1 MVGSTFHRPNL
12 CIPGRILPLA
22 GHQHNYVSLQT
33 LIHSEACVLGEPRD
47 GFTLTENLSPLI
59 VSGALCFGDINRV
72 SLATQVSPTNILN
85 RCAN

>member
-47 GFTLTENLSPLI
+47 GFTLTESLSPLI
-59 VSGALCFGDINRV
+59 VSGGIVLPFFK
-72 SLATQVSPTNILN
+72 TEK
-85 RCAN
+85 